1 LNHCLLQPENRS
13 TRIVSPAEGHRI
25 WSESYDS
32 QPNPLLALEFRYLSR
47 MVQEIEGRLALDVA
61 CGTGR
66 WLGHLVTRGARAFG
80 IDASREMLLNASKKP
95 GLRERLMRGD
105 LCHLPCPD
113 GWADLVLCAFSLGY
127 IRTLEQGLGEL
138 ARLAKAGGAVIVS
151 DFHPEGHARGWKR
164 AFRSGAHSYE
174 IEHYPYTIE
183 RLLEAARNAGL
194 DLEELQQP
202 ALGEPERRIFQEVG
216 KETLF
221 EEARGVPAV
230 LIARWKRR

>member
-1 LNHCLLQPENRS
+1 MNHSLLQPENRS

-32 QPNPLLALEFRYLSR
+32 QPNPLLALEFRCLSR
-47 MVQEIEGRLALDVA
+47 MMPETEGRLALDVA

-66 WLGHLVTRGARAFG
+66 WLGYLVTHGARAFG
-80 IDASREMLLNASKKP
+80 VDTSREMLLNASKKP
-95 GLRERLMRGD
+95 GLRGRLMCGD
-105 LCHLPCPD
+105 LCHLPFPKAC
-113 GWADLVLCAFSLGY
+113 ADLVMCAFSLGY
-127 IRTLEQGLGEL
+127 IRTLEQGLAEL
-138 ARLAKAGGAVIVS
+138 ARLVKSGGSVIVS

-164 AFRSGAHSYE
+164 AFRSGSHIYE

-183 RLLEAARNAGL
+183 RLLEAGRNARL
-194 DLEELQQP
+194 DLEELQEP
-202 ALGEPERRIFQEVG
+202 GLDEPERRIFQEAG

-230 LIARWKRR
+230 LIARWRRR

>member
-1 LNHCLLQPENRS
+1 MMRE
-13 TRIVSPAEGHRI
+13 T
-25 WSESYDS
+25 
-32 QPNPLLALEFRYLSR
+32 
-47 MVQEIEGRLALDVA
+47 EGRLVLDVA

-66 WLGHLVTRGARAFG
+66 WLGHLVTHGARAFG
-80 IDASREMLLNASKKP
+80 IDASREMLLHASKKP
-95 GLRERLMRGD
+95 GLRERLMCGD
-105 LCHLPCPD
+105 VCHLPFSD
-113 GWADLVLCAFSLGY
+113 GCADLVICAFSLGY

-138 ARLAKAGGAVIVS
+138 ARLAKAGGSVIVS

-183 RLLEAARNAGL
+183 RLLEAARNARL
-194 DLEELQQP
+194 DLEELQEP
-202 ALGEPERRIFQEVG
+202 GLDEPERRFFQEVG

-230 LIARWKRR
+230 LIARWRRR